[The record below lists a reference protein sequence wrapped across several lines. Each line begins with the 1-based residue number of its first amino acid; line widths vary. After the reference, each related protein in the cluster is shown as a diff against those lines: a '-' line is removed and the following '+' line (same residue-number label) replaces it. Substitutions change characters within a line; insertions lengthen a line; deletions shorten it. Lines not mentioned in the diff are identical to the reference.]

1 MDFGK
6 CSKSAQEDYSFCPL
20 FSLLCFSSL
29 LASLL
34 AYFERLWQRDMG
46 LQSLVLHEFELFI
59 ALPWFPNNSP
69 QSWIVLVIKL
79 LTKTPKLTQFG

>member
-6 CSKSAQEDYSFCPL
+6 CSKSIKEDCSCCPL
-20 FSLLCFSSL
+20 FSSLCFPLL

-34 AYFERLWQRDMG
+34 AYFERLWQRAME
-46 LQSLVLHEFELFI
+46 LQCLVLHEFELFI
-59 ALPWFPNNSP
+59 ALPWIPNNSP

-79 LTKTPKLTQFG
+79 LTKTPKLTQFD

>member
-6 CSKSAQEDYSFCPL
+6 CSKSAQENCSCCPM
-20 FSLLCFSSL
+20 FSSLCFSSL

-34 AYFERLWQRDMG
+34 AYFERLWQRDIE
-46 LQSLVLHEFELFI
+46 LQSLVIHEFELFI
-59 ALPWFPNNSP
+59 ALPWIPNNSP

-79 LTKTPKLTQFG
+79 LTKTPKLTQFD